1 MLPVITHTNS
11 IRSVDDLAAYLQTR
25 GIDWAATSL
34 PSHEQLQKLHQ
45 TFPIRIPQH
54 YADLIDWKNPHDPL
68 RKLVLPPLVEA
79 DQQPYELPDPIGDH
93 DREVVPGLI
102 HRYPDRCLLLL
113 TTYCLVHCR
122 FCFRKDV
129 VGEVRPV
136 DFAAIRAYLTNHQEV
151 HELIFSGGDPL
162 TFPVGFLMAMGQQLG
177 PIDHIKQWRFH
188 TRVPAV
194 DPESVGISWLETLTN
209 LAEKHRFKPIIVIH
223 IDHPRELTSET
234 TAFINHCLDRNI
246 MLLSQTVLLKG
257 VNDDERILAELFRSL
272 VHVGVK
278 PYYLHH
284 LDRALGTHHFRLSI
298 AEGQKLYQSLRGHL
312 STVALPEYVLD
323 LPGGFGKVP
332 VMWLEQLND
341 HTYQTETFEG
351 KKVTYSDYGVATP

>member
-11 IRSVDDLAAYLQTR
+11 IRSVDDLVLYLQKR
-25 GIDWAATSL
+25 GLDWASAGL
-34 PSHEQLQKLHQ
+34 PTHAQLQKLHQ
-45 TFPIRIPQH
+45 TFPIRIPYH
-54 YADLIDWKNPHDPL
+54 YADLIDWANPHDPL
-68 RKLVLPPLVEA
+68 RQLVLPPLTEA
-79 DQQPYELPDPIGDH
+79 EPQPYELADPIGDH

-129 VGEVRPV
+129 VGDVRPV
-136 DFAAIRAYLTNHQEV
+136 DFSAIRAYLAEHQEV
-151 HELIFSGGDPL
+151 SELIFSGGDPL
-162 TFPVGFLMAMGQQLG
+162 TFPVGFLMAMGQHLG
-177 PIDHIKQWRFH
+177 PLEHIRQWRFH

-194 DPESVGISWLETLTN
+194 DPQSVSIGWLETLAQ
-209 LAEKHRFKPIIVIH
+209 LAAQHHFKPIVAIH
-223 IDHPRELTSET
+223 INHPRELSPQTEQ
-234 TAFINHCLDRNI
+234 FIKACLDRHI

-257 VNDDERILAELFRSL
+257 VNDQAETLTELFQGL
-272 VHVGVK
+272 VRAGVK

-298 AEGQKLYQSLRGHL
+298 AEGQKLYRSLRGRL

-332 VMWLEQLND
+332 VMWLEKLDEQ
-341 HTYQTETFEG
+341 TYQTETFEG
-351 KKVTYSDYGVATP
+351 KKVTYSDYGVSTP